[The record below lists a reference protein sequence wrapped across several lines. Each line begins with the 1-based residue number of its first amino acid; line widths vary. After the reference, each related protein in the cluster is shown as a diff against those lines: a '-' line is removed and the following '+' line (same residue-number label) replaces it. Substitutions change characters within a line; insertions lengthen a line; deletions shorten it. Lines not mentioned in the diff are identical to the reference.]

1 MKRIYTYR
9 NKLFLS
15 GICALLFCSCT
26 TKDKKYDDPYAGGK
40 PALGI
45 KMSTDFPSPRLG
57 DPGTTVT
64 YKATGLLPF
73 KSTLQFFLNG
83 ELAQILSVDSNGI
96 QVKVPENASTGIG
109 YVTVGDRIVF
119 GPVFRVNGKLGLD
132 NTFKAQVGSNGYISN
147 AFPLADGRIIL
158 TGSFSDYEN
167 KGAVKPLNR
176 IVLTSKDGELDRS
189 LQTGSGVGGYLN
201 TMAALPNGKM
211 VIGGGFSTYDV
222 HLGEINNLTVLNS
235 NGTIDSMVV
244 RTFLDQDTVP
254 AFNGGVD
261 GNVQKAF
268 VHGNTITA
276 AGGFSYY
283 LQRVY
288 GHSDYRRKRDSLIT
302 DSVRIKSLVR
312 LFADG
317 SLDSSFN
324 YNFLLHRSY
333 DGPNGPVN
341 DAFMTA
347 VGKLIIVGHFS
358 KYNNEAVNNIVRLN
372 IDGSIDRTFQ
382 TGSGSDY
389 AISSITYHPAT
400 RRYTLSGAF
409 NIFNGKVQNGLVMLT
424 EQGAVDPTFKGAARN
439 SGEGYSYA
447 KQLSNGMVLV
457 SGYFK
462 SYGGVHRG
470 RFMLLDPTGAL
481 AKGYN
486 TTGDL
491 DGSVSGVLETR
502 TFSGQLQLLIT
513 GGFSRFDEQPVGN
526 ITRLLLK

>member
-1 MKRIYTYR
+1 MRRIYKYR
-9 NKLFLS
+9 NVLFLS
-15 GICALLFCSCT
+15 GMCALLFNSCT
-26 TKDKKYDDPYAGGK
+26 KKDKVYDDPYAGGK

-45 KMSTDFPSPRLG
+45 QLSTDLPSPRLG

-73 KSTLQFFLNG
+73 KSSLQFFLNG
-83 ELAQILSVDSNGI
+83 ELAQIVSIDSNSI

-132 NTFKAQVGSNGYISN
+132 NTFKATVGSNGYISQ
-147 AFPLADGRIIL
+147 AFPMPDGRIIL
-158 TGSFSDYEN
+158 TGGFSDYEN

-189 LQTGSGVGGYLN
+189 LQTGSGVSGNLN
-201 TMAALPNGKM
+201 TIAAFPNGKM
-211 VIGGGFSTYDV
+211 VIGGGFSTFDV
-222 HLGEINNLTVLNS
+222 HLGEINNMTVLNS

-244 RTFLDQDTVP
+244 RTFLDRDTVP

-261 GNVQKAF
+261 GNVQRAF

-276 AGGFSYY
+276 AGSFNYY

-288 GHSDYRRKRDSLIT
+288 GIADYRRKRDSLVT
-302 DSVRIKSLVR
+302 DSVRIKNVVR

-324 YNFLLHRSY
+324 YNFLLHRSN
-333 DGPNGPVN
+333 DGPNGPIN
-341 DAFMTA
+341 DAFMTDD
-347 VGKLIIVGHFS
+347 GKLILVGRFT

-372 IDGSIDRTFQ
+372 TDGAIDRTFQ
-382 TGSGSDY
+382 TGSGADNP
-389 AISSITYHPAT
+389 ISSITYNDAT
-400 RRYTLSGAF
+400 RRYTLSGSF
-409 NIFNGKVQNGLVMLT
+409 ITFDGKVRNGLVMLT
-424 EQGAVDPTFKGAARN
+424 TEGAVDPTFKGAARN
-439 SGEGYSYA
+439 SEDSYSYA

-470 RFMLLDPTGAL
+470 HFALLDASGAL

-486 TTGDL
+486 TTGDV
-491 DGSVSGVLETR
+491 DGIVTGVQETR

-513 GGFSRFDEQPVGN
+513 GGFSKFDEQPVGN

>member
-1 MKRIYTYR
+1 MRRIYKYR
-9 NKLFLS
+9 NVLFLS
-15 GICALLFCSCT
+15 GMCALLFNSCT
-26 TKDKKYDDPYAGGK
+26 KKDKVYDDPYAGGK

-45 KMSTDFPSPRLG
+45 QLSTDFPSPRLG

-64 YKATGLLPF
+64 YKGTGLLPF

-83 ELAQILSVDSNGI
+83 ELAQILSVDSSGI

-132 NTFKAQVGSNGYISN
+132 NTFKAQVGSNGYISQ
-147 AFPLADGRIIL
+147 AFPLPDGRVIL

-176 IVLTSKDGELDRS
+176 IVLTSKDGELDRT
-189 LQTGSGVGGYLN
+189 LQTGSGVGGNLN
-201 TMAALPNGKM
+201 TIAALPNGKM

-222 HLGEINNLTVLNS
+222 HLGEINNITVLNS

-244 RTFLDQDTVP
+244 RTFLDRDTVP

-276 AGGFSYY
+276 AGSFNYY

-288 GHSDYRRKRDSLIT
+288 GVADYRRKRDSLVT
-302 DSVRIKSLVR
+302 DSIRIKNVVR

-324 YNFLLHRSY
+324 YNFLLHRSN
-333 DGPNGPVN
+333 DGPNGPIG
-341 DAFMTA
+341 DAFMTDE
-347 VGKLIIVGHFS
+347 GKLILVGRFT

-372 IDGSIDRTFQ
+372 TDGTIDRTFQ
-382 TGSGSDY
+382 TGSGTDY
-389 AISSITYHPAT
+389 AISSITYSATT
-400 RRYTLSGAF
+400 RRYTLAGSF
-409 NIFNGKVQNGLVMLT
+409 NTFDGKVQNGLVMLT
-424 EQGAVDPTFKGAARN
+424 QEGAVDPTFKGAARN
-439 SGEGYSYA
+439 SEDSYSYA

-462 SYGGVHRG
+462 SYSGVHRG
-470 RFMLLDPTGAL
+470 HFALLDGTGAL

-491 DGSVSGVLETR
+491 GGTVSDVLETR

-513 GGFSRFDEQPVGN
+513 GSFDKFDEQPAGN

>member
-1 MKRIYTYR
+1 MRCIHKYW
-9 NKLFLS
+9 NVLFLS
-15 GICALLFCSCT
+15 GICVMLLGSCT
-26 TKDKKYDDPYAGGK
+26 TKEKVYDDPYAGGK

-64 YKATGLLPF
+64 YRATGLVPY
-73 KSTLQFFLNG
+73 KSSLQFFLNG
-83 ELAQILSVDSNGI
+83 ELAEVLSVDSSSI

-109 YVTVGDRIVF
+109 YLTVGDRIVF

-132 NTFKAQVGSNGYISN
+132 NTFKAQVGTNGFISQ
-147 AFPLADGRIIL
+147 AFPLPDGRIIL

-167 KGAVKPLNR
+167 KGAVKPLNK
-176 IVLTSKDGELDRS
+176 IVLISKDGDLDRS
-189 LQTGSGVGGYLN
+189 LQTGSGVGGYLSGI
-201 TMAALPNGKM
+201 TALPNGKM

-222 HLGEINNLTVLNS
+222 HLGEINNITVLNS

-261 GNVQKAF
+261 GAVSNTF

-276 AGGFSYY
+276 VGGFNYY

-288 GHSDYRRKRDSLIT
+288 GHGDYRGKRDSLIT
-302 DSVRIKSLVR
+302 DSVRIKNLVR

-333 DGPNGPVN
+333 DGPNGPIN
-341 DAFMTA
+341 DAFMTEE
-347 VGKLIIVGHFS
+347 GKLILVGHFT
-358 KYNNEAVNNIVRLN
+358 KYNNEVVNNIVRLN
-372 IDGSIDRTFQ
+372 IDGSIDRTFR
-382 TGSGSDY
+382 TGGGTDF
-389 AISSITYHPAT
+389 AISSITYNSTT
-400 RRYTLSGAF
+400 RRYMLAGAF
-409 NIFNGKVQNGLVMLT
+409 NTFAAKAQNGLVMLN
-424 EQGAVDPTFKGAARN
+424 EDGSVDPVFKGAARN
-439 SGEGYSYA
+439 SEDSYSYA

-462 SYGGVHRG
+462 SYAGVHRG
-470 RFMLLDPTGAL
+470 HLAILDGTGVL
-481 AKGYN
+481 VKGYN

-491 DGSVSGVLETR
+491 DGAVNGVLETR
-502 TFSGQLQLLIT
+502 NFSGQLQLLIT
-513 GGFSRFDEQPVGN
+513 GGFAKFDEQPAGN